1 MVGGLIFAPT
11 ASNKRKGSLS
21 MTYLLGL
28 TGGIASGKS
37 TVSQVFKDK
46 GIQVVD
52 ADRLARQ
59 VVEPGSPGLDRLVD
73 YFGREILTQ
82 DGGLDRKYLGDL
94 IFRDSQAKEAVNRI
108 LHPLIGQSIQ
118 GQIEAAIGQD
128 LDLLVLD
135 IPLLYETG
143 QAGDFQAVMVV
154 SLPHEDQ
161 VSRLMDRDGI
171 DRDQALRK
179 IRAQMPLEEKV
190 KLADYIVDNSGSKEE
205 TRQQV
210 EAWLD
215 HKGFTNL

>member
-1 MVGGLIFAPT
+1 MSPLPT
-11 ASNKRKGSLS
+11 INKKKGSLS

-46 GIQVVD
+46 GVQVVD
-52 ADRLARQ
+52 ADRIARQ
-59 VVEPGSPGLDRLVD
+59 VVEPGSPGLDQLVD
-73 YFGREILTQ
+73 YFGQEILTQ
-82 DGGLDRKYLGDL
+82 EGDLDRKRLGDL
-94 IFRDSQAKEAVNRI
+94 IFRDDQAKEVVNRI

-118 GQIEAAIGQD
+118 GQIGAAIDQD

-143 QAGDFQAVMVV
+143 QADDYQAVMVV
-154 SLPHEDQ
+154 SLPYQDQ

-179 IRAQMPLEEKV
+179 IQAQMSLEEKV
-190 KLADYIVDNSGSKEE
+190 KLADYVIDNSGSKEE

-210 EAWLD
+210 EAWMEQ
-215 HKGFTNL
+215 KAFTKL

>member
-1 MVGGLIFAPT
+1 MSPLPT
-11 ASNKRKGSLS
+11 INKKKGSLS

-46 GIQVVD
+46 GVQVVD
-52 ADRLARQ
+52 ADRIARQ
-59 VVEPGSPGLDRLVD
+59 VVEPGSPGLDQLVD
-73 YFGREILTQ
+73 YFGQEILTQ
-82 DGGLDRKYLGDL
+82 EGDLDRKRLGDL
-94 IFRDSQAKEAVNRI
+94 IFRDDQSKEVVNRI

-118 GQIEAAIGQD
+118 GQIGAAIDQD

-143 QAGDFQAVMVV
+143 QADDYQAVMVV
-154 SLPHEDQ
+154 SLPYQDQ

-179 IRAQMPLEEKV
+179 IQAQMSLEEKV
-190 KLADYIVDNSGSKEE
+190 KLADYVIDNSGSKEE

-210 EAWLD
+210 EAWMD
-215 HKGFTNL
+215 QKGFKNL

>member
-1 MVGGLIFAPT
+1 
-11 ASNKRKGSLS
+11 

-52 ADRLARQ
+52 ADRIARQ

-118 GQIEAAIGQD
+118 G
-128 LDLLVLD
+128 L
-135 IPLLYETG
+135 
-143 QAGDFQAVMVV
+143 
-154 SLPHEDQ
+154 SLIH
-161 VSRLMDRDGI
+161 I
-171 DRDQALRK
+171 
-179 IRAQMPLEEKV
+179 
-190 KLADYIVDNSGSKEE
+190 
-205 TRQQV
+205 
-210 EAWLD
+210 
-215 HKGFTNL
+215 